1 MTHFAEGDFS
11 CGLLNILYMA
21 MEVRQQE
28 FGSPYDPV
36 SKKKCNK

>member
-1 MTHFAEGDFS
+1 MTHFAEEDFS
-11 CGLLNILYMA
+11 RGLLNIMYTA

-28 FGSPYDPV
+28 IGSPYDPV